1 MKYLQYRNLVIQI
14 QEYNIIQR
22 YQLEQDPFDLKE
34 LLIAGDYYVI
44 TDAKLLS
51 CGLFETHQKQ
61 KPKDE
66 KFRIHPCYAGGGNLR
81 KHGGTDSVV

>member
-1 MKYLQYRNLVIQI
+1 MKYPQYRNFIIQI

-44 TDAKLLS
+44 TDAKLLL